1 MPYVRFAARFFR
13 IAALAPLAAA
23 LVACA
28 ADEGTSDETT
38 EDDLK
43 SSCTATYRTLQKDA
57 YKDLGGRT
65 TPMWPPH
72 TTTDLSVTCG
82 TTQVGYGFQANYG
95 SKPGEKDKNGRDL
108 LDVVKTETRKG
119 TKAELLALLAEYQ
132 GCGCDPSKFLG
143 LSTIQ
148 KGPAADLLGQLIP
161 VIERDVTCAGGVKG
175 LVDALKAQDIEA
187 ATKLVPTCKFTGN
200 DLKSALDEA
209 MAAVAK
215 SANSTLGEYHVCNNN
230 ASLQAELFHGYSSKN
245 SAGFCTTSSALCK
258 GPRWYY
264 TP

>member
-1 MPYVRFAARFFR
+1 MPYARLALR
-13 IAALAPLAAA
+13 LAALAPLAAA

-28 ADEGTSDETT
+28 ADDAPSEGAT

-65 TPMWPPH
+65 TPLWPPH
-72 TTTDLSVTCG
+72 TTTDLTVTCG
-82 TTQVGYGFQANYG
+82 TTQVGYAFQANYG

-119 TKAELLALLAEYQ
+119 SKAELLALLAEYE

-148 KGPAADLLGQLIP
+148 KGPAADLLAQLIP
-161 VIERDVTCAGGVKG
+161 ILERDVTCAGGVKG
-175 LVDALKAQDIEA
+175 LIDALKAQDIDA

-209 MAAVAK
+209 MAAVG
-215 SANSTLGEYHVCNNN
+215 LE
-230 ASLQAELFHGYSSKN
+230 
-245 SAGFCTTSSALCK
+245 
-258 GPRWYY
+258 
-264 TP
+264 